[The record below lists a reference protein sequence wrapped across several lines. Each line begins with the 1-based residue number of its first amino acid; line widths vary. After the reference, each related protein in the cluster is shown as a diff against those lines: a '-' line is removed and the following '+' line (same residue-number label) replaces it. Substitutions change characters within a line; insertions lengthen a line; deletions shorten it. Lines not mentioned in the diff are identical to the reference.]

1 MFDLVVGEKG
11 NCGGRRNVERAEI
24 FFPKPFPFEFEFSNP
39 FVLLLPNGVVLC

>member
-11 NCGGRRNVERAEI
+11 NCGGRRAEI